1 MENLLIS
8 KRGCSVIDYII
19 VNEKCDIDLVNSFKV
34 EERVDSDHI
43 PLSME
48 LRMEEEREGE
58 EEDEKEPL
66 GVKEV
71 RKQTIVW
78 N

>member
-34 EERVDSDHI
+34 EERVDSDHM

-48 LRMEEEREGE
+48 LRMEEERGGE

-66 GVKEV
+66 DVKEI